1 MPAVPSRV
9 VMSSPSIPVEIVR
22 AAGLRP
28 EIVHGSP
35 AETPAADVHLE
46 PGVFPSR
53 LRQLV
58 EAALTG
64 GLADTA
70 CVVVPRTSDADYK
83 CFLYLRE
90 FVRRGVV
97 SAMPPI
103 LLFDLLQ
110 SCGPGVRD
118 HDVART
124 RVLCDALAAVSGR
137 RPSEE
142 ALRHEIVR
150 ANAARA
156 AARRVTALRGSHPHV
171 TGAEAFGLL
180 SAFWQ
185 MDPDDYVSMADA
197 AADEIASR
205 PSLDGPYV
213 LLSGAPVDAPVL
225 HRTIESHGAVVAAE
239 VGPWGRSAGED
250 VRLDDDPLA
259 ALADK
264 YRRDTIGPRTPADEI
279 WRQTDRMLDEVD
291 AVVVSL
297 PPDDA
302 VFGWDYPALRDRL
315 RERALLHVRLRTD
328 PCQPLTPADEARLA
342 EMVTAARLEHTTRG

>member
-1 MPAVPSRV
+1 
-9 VMSSPSIPVEIVR
+9 MSSPSIPVEIIR

-28 EIVHGSP
+28 EIVHGSS
-35 AETPAADVHLE
+35 AQTPAADEHLE
-46 PGVFPSR
+46 PDVFPSR
-53 LRQLV
+53 LRQLM

-64 GLADTA
+64 GLADAA
-70 CVVVPRTSDADYK
+70 CVVVARTSDADYK

-97 SAMPPI
+97 SALPPI

-118 HDVART
+118 HDAART
-124 RVLCDALAAVSGR
+124 RVLCDAVAAVSGR
-137 RPSEE
+137 TPSAE

-156 AARRVTALRGSHPHV
+156 AARRVSALRGRNPRV
-171 TGAEAFGLL
+171 TGAEAFELL
-180 SAFWQ
+180 SAFWH
-185 MDPDDYVSMADA
+185 MNPDDYVSMADA
-197 AADEIASR
+197 AAGEVALR
-205 PSLDGPYV
+205 PVLDGPCV
-213 LLSGAPVDAPVL
+213 LLSGAPADGPVL
-225 HRTIESHGAVVAAE
+225 HRTIESHGAVVVAE
-239 VGPWGRSAGED
+239 AGPWGNAAAGED
-250 VRLDDDPLA
+250 VPLDDDPLT

-279 WRQTDRMLDEVD
+279 WRHTDRMLDEVD

-297 PPDDA
+297 PVDDA

-315 RERALLHVRLRTD
+315 RERTLPHVRLRTD
-328 PCQPLTPADEARLA
+328 PCQPLTPSDEARLA
-342 EMVTAARLEHTTRG
+342 EMVAAARLEHPTHG